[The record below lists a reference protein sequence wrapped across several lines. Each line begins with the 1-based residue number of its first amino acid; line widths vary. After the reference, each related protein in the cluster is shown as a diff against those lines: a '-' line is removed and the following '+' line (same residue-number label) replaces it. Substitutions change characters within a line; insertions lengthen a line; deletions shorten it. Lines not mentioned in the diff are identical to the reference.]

1 MSRVVLDKAAVRF
14 FGQREAGKAVSKV
27 ARETLLGSKRM
38 ARRSP
43 AHLSGSRVPKPGP
56 RLTEAIHLT
65 PMKFS
70 VLTVQQ
76 QVMSPVEY
84 SMTEHEGSR
93 RHRIRSRSGKALKFY
108 WRKRQRSQRGFR
120 RFRPTQASYFDH
132 VWHPGNRR
140 PVKFLTTPLAVSAR
154 GNNFVFNRSN
164 F

>member
-1 MSRVVLDKAAVRF
+1 MSRVVLDKTAVRF

-27 ARETLLGSKRM
+27 ARETMLGSKRM

-76 QVMSPVEY
+76 QVMSPVNY

-93 RHRIRSRSGKALKFY
+93 PHRIRSRSGKALKFY
-108 WRKRQRSQRGFR
+108 WRKRQRRGGFFR

-132 VWHPGNRR
+132 VRHPGNRK
-140 PVKFLTTPLAVSAR
+140 PVKFLTTPLAVAAR
-154 GNNFVFNRSN
+154 GNGFIFNRSN